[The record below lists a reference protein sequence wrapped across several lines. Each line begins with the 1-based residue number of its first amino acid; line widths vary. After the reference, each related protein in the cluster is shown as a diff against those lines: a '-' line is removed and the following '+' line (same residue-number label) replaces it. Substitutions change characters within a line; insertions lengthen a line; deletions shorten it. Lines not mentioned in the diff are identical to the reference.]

1 MDALIKKGTN
11 VEFTLSGNTGTVTAI
26 GNKTVS
32 ITNSKGENF
41 KLPHAEVNRMVDAKS
56 LKKI

>member
-1 MDALIKKGTN
+1 MD
-11 VEFTLSGNTGTVTAI
+11 VEFTLSGSTGTVTAI

-41 KLPHAEVNRMVDAKS
+41 KLPHAEVNRMVDSGS
-56 LKKI
+56 LKRV

>member
-32 ITNSKGENF
+32 ITKSKGENF